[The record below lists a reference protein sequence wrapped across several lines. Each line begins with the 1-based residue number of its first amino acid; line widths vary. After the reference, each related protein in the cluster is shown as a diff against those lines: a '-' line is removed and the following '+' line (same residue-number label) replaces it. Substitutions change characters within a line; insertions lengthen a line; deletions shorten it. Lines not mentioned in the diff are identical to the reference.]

1 MGYIT
6 KNGHTFFIP
15 DVSDKETKPFLH
27 DKKGMPIIKDTY
39 RGYDWKELL
48 KHRYTNATLPDGS
61 PDPDRAY
68 DYGIAR
74 KFRLLSRDDQNRF
87 LNADHTGMFDKQMNP
102 EDRIGSEPT
111 EWQVRDNWKPK
122 NEDGTVN
129 DNFVFNKKTGRWIDV
144 KTPADPTKGYAD
156 HLENMR
162 DLHAST
168 GDYAKFY
175 GKNHDGTPNLEEY

>member
-1 MGYIT
+1 MGFIT

-15 DVSDKETKPFLH
+15 DISDKETEPFLH

-48 KHRYTNATLPDGS
+48 KHRYIN
-61 PDPDRAY
+61 DPDNTF
-68 DYGIAR
+68 DKGLAR
-74 KFRLLSRDDQNRF
+74 KFRLLSREDQNRF
-87 LNADHTGMFDKQMNP
+87 LNADQTGMFDKQVNP

-111 EWQVRDNWKPK
+111 EWQVRDNWKPT
-122 NEDGTVN
+122 NEDGTI
-129 DNFVFNKKTGRWIDV
+129 DKNFVFNEKTGRWIEV
-144 KTPADPTKGYAD
+144 KTPADPTKGYPD

-162 DLHAST
+162 DLVART
-168 GDYAKFY
+168 GKYAKFY